1 MFRYQIYGKF
11 TLNTLHT
18 FIQNSKSAKYK
29 WLFEDRIAFLL
40 LAVIYP
46 AWVPLLNWIDYP
58 GFLDSFQERLAIGV
72 CSLVIFIL
80 TYQFSWFRKN
90 SSMLMLAAAV
100 VVTTHNFY
108 YVYLNTMSVLY
119 AIGIF
124 ITIFSIAAFIN
135 EVTHMIM
142 YSVAVLIASYFFS
155 EPAPQKMRIFFIFG
169 IVSALFVSSIATFR
183 RMRLLQRE
191 VESRAV
197 IENQQAQLANSSRLS
212 ALGDMAGGMA
222 HEINTPLT
230 SILLRAEILL
240 GLIAK
245 KTIDPNSFATA
256 LQVISTNALKIA
268 NIISS
273 LRYFAKDGSADEVC
287 TVSAEKLMRD
297 CLFLCE
303 SKLTSLGIEII
314 FEAPAEVF
322 NVKVRP
328 VQLSQS
334 LMHILSNAQHAVKDT
349 VYPKIWI
356 NIYRTKLETCI
367 AITDNGHG
375 ISEEF
380 KDKIFQPFMTT
391 RPVGSGMGLGL
402 SAARGIVETVG
413 GGLTLEESNV
423 GTRFLI
429 SLPNI

>member
-11 TLNTLHT
+11 TLNTFRT

-29 WLFEDRIAFLL
+29 WLFEDRVAFLL

-46 AWVPLLNWIDYP
+46 AWVPILNWIDYP
-58 GFLDSFQERLAIGV
+58 GFVDSFQERLAIGV
-72 CSLVIFIL
+72 CSLMIFIL
-80 TYQFSWFRKN
+80 TYQLLWFKKN
-90 SSMLMLAAAV
+90 SSILMLAIAV
-100 VVTTHNFY
+100 VVTIHNFY
-108 YVYLNTMSVLY
+108 YVYLNSMSVLY

-124 ITIFSIAAFIN
+124 ITVFSVAAFIN
-135 EVTHMIM
+135 EVSHMLM
-142 YSVAVLIASYFFS
+142 YSAAVLIGSYFFS
-155 EPAPQKMRIFFIFG
+155 ESAPLKMRFFFIFG
-169 IVSALFVSSIATFR
+169 IISALFVSSIATFR

-191 VESRAV
+191 VENRAV

-230 SILLRAEILL
+230 SILLRAEILG
-240 GLIAK
+240 GLVAK
-245 KTIDPNSFATA
+245 KTIDPNLFATA

-273 LRYFAKDGSADEVC
+273 LRYFAKDGSTDEVC
-287 TVSAEKLMRD
+287 IVSAEKLVRD

-303 SKLTSLGIEII
+303 SKFTSLGIEII
-314 FEAPAEVF
+314 FEAPVEVF
-322 NVKVRP
+322 SVKVRP
-328 VQLSQS
+328 VQLSQAG
-334 LMHILSNAQHAVKDT
+334 MHILSNAQQAVKDA

-356 NIYRTKLETCI
+356 NIYRTKSETCI

-375 ISEEF
+375 IPEEIR
-380 KDKIFQPFMTT
+380 DKIFQPFMTT

-402 SAARGIVETVG
+402 SAARGIVETAG